1 MFIKGK
7 LEGTDKVR
15 VWDENIYTNIYQ
27 VDNEKDILNRTG
39 DSIEE
44 TVITYIR
51 KKLDKEYIYF
61 YVESNQVPVP
71 TRWWKS
77 TLLPCK
83 INKN

>member
-51 KKLDKEYIYF
+51 KNTEKE
-61 YVESNQVPVP
+61 
-71 TRWWKS
+71 
-77 TLLPCK
+77 
-83 INKN
+83 